1 MKKLITTLLFLV
13 SLVVLKACKEPL
25 PYLNHK
31 LDFET
36 RTDDL
41 LSRMTLEEKVQFMR
55 YDSPG
60 IERLGIPAYNWWNE
74 CLHGV
79 GRSGL
84 ATVFPQAI
92 GMAAMWDTAQMR
104 AVGDVISNE
113 ARAKYHDYVAQGKRN
128 IYQGLTF
135 WTPNINI
142 FRDPRWGR
150 GMETY
155 GEDPYLTAELAIPFI
170 QAMQGNDP
178 KYFKLI
184 ATVKHF
190 AVHSGPEPLRHSFDV
205 WPSDYDLAET
215 YLPHFRRTVQEA
227 DVYSVMCAY
236 QRLMGKPCCGSK
248 YLENLL
254 RSEWGFEGYVV
265 SDCWAIRD
273 FYEKDAHNVVATP
286 AEAVAM
292 GVQAGTDLNCG
303 NNYYP
308 HLLEAVEKGYIT
320 EAEIDV
326 SVRRLILARMKL
338 GQFDPDKKVPY
349 ASIPLSVLDSE
360 HHRLVALETA
370 RKSMVLLKN
379 ESNLLPFS
387 KEVKKVAVIGP
398 NADEREVMFGNY
410 NGYPSSEVTPLAAIR
425 EKLPNAVVSYAPG
438 CHLADGMPLLTPL
451 PDNVYYTDKTMQTP
465 GLQVEYFDN
474 IEFAGEPVQKQLDSK
489 IDYVWWDKSPVP
501 GLSGNLFAVRW
512 KGVILPPISGTY
524 TLGGEG
530 FSGFRM
536 MVDNQRFVNVGN
548 SEHNGRRASKTIELK
563 AGVPVE
569 ITVEYMQNKT
579 EYAHMRLLW
588 EMPNKNLQQEALA
601 LAADADLVV
610 LCMGLS
616 PLLEGEEMKVD
627 VKGFKGGDRE
637 EITLPESQ
645 QKLIKEI
652 HKLGKPVVLVLM
664 NGSALAINWEAA
676 NLPAILEAWYPGQS
690 GGTAIADVIFGDYNP
705 GGRLPVTFYKDIKD
719 IPAFEDYDMT
729 GKTYR
734 YFEGEALYGF
744 GHGLSYSRF
753 EYKVK
758 SLPATIQAGDELK
771 IEVELK
777 NAGKWDGDEVVQ
789 LYVSHPDSKQRK
801 AIRSLKGFQRVHLKA
816 GETKILQF
824 VLKPG
829 QMAVRNEYMQ
839 ALVEPGNLQLSIGGR
854 QPDAASVAAGDVLLQ
869 SVVISG
875 QPFIVIE

>member
-1 MKKLITTLLFLV
+1 MKKIITFLLF
-13 SLVVLKACKEPL
+13 VVLLPVLTACKETL
-25 PYLNHK
+25 PYLNHR

-41 LSRMTLEEKVQFMR
+41 LSRMTLDEKVQFMR

-92 GMAAMWDTAQMR
+92 GMAAMWDTAHMR
-104 AVGDVISNE
+104 AIGDVISDE
-113 ARAKYHDYVAQGKRN
+113 ARAKYHDYVAQGKRA

-170 QAMQGNDP
+170 QALQGNDP
-178 KYFKLI
+178 DYFKLI

-227 DVYSVMCAY
+227 KVYSVMCAY
-236 QRLMGKPCCGSK
+236 QRLMGKPCCGSA
-248 YLENLL
+248 YLDNLL
-254 RSEWGFEGYVV
+254 RNEWGFEGYVV

-273 FYEKDAHNVVATP
+273 FYEKHAHNVVATAP
-286 AEAVAM
+286 EAVAM

-303 NNYYP
+303 NTYYP

-326 SVRRLILARMKL
+326 SVRRLIMARMKL

-349 ASIPLSVLDSE
+349 TSIPLSVLDSE
-360 HHRLVALETA
+360 HHRLVALEAA

-379 ESNLLPFS
+379 DDQLLPFS

-398 NADEREVMFGNY
+398 NADDPEVMFGNY
-410 NGYPSSEVTPLAAIR
+410 NGYPSSEVTPLEAIR
-425 EKLPNAVVSYAPG
+425 EKLPHAEVGYAPG
-438 CHLADGMPLLTPL
+438 CYIADGMPLLTTI
-451 PDNVYYTDKTMQTP
+451 PDNVYYTDKSMQTP

-474 IEFAGEPVQKQLDSK
+474 IDFAGEAVEKQLDTK
-489 IDYVWWDKSPVP
+489 IDYLWWDKAPVASVP
-501 GLSGNLFAVRW
+501 ANQFAVRW
-512 KGVILPPISGTY
+512 KGVIVPPVDGSY
-524 TLGGEG
+524 VLGGEG

-536 MVDNQRFVNVGN
+536 TVDNQRFVGVGN
-548 SEHNGRRASKTIELK
+548 SEHNGRRAYKTIELK

-569 ITVEYMQNKT
+569 ITVEYMQNNT

-588 EMPNKNLQQEALA
+588 EVPNKNLQQEALA

-610 LCMGLS
+610 LCMGLN
-616 PLLEGEEMKVD
+616 PHLEGEEMKVD
-627 VKGFKGGDRE
+627 VKGFNGGDRE

-645 QKLIKEI
+645 QRLIKEI

-705 GGRLPVTFYKDIKD
+705 GGRLPVTFYKDIND
-719 IPAFEDYDMT
+719 IPAFDNYDMA

-734 YFEGEALYGF
+734 YFEGDALYGF
-744 GHGLSYSRF
+744 GHGLSFSRF
-753 EYKVK
+753 EYKMK
-758 SLPATIQAGDELK
+758 HLPATIQAGEELK
-771 IEVELK
+771 LEVELK
-777 NAGKWDGDEVVQ
+777 NAGQWDGDEVVQ
-789 LYVSHPDSKQRK
+789 LYVSQPDSKQRK
-801 AIRSLKGFQRVHLKA
+801 AIRSLQGFRRVHLKA
-816 GETKILQF
+816 GETKTLQF
-824 VLKPG
+824 VVKAP
-829 QMAVRNEYMQ
+829 QMAVRNNAMQ
-839 ALVEPGNLQLSIGGR
+839 AVVEPGTLQLSIGGR
-854 QPDAASVAAGDVLLQ
+854 QPDAAAIASGEMLQQ

-875 QPFIVIE
+875 RPFIVEE